1 MQKILITGGCGFIG
15 TNACV
20 FYLKKGYQVISVDNL
35 DRYGS
40 RNNLAF
46 LKTIKGNFIFE
57 NCDIVNFNK
66 LLKIFNKYKPDL
78 ILHLAG
84 QTTVVDSIKD
94 PVKDFSVNA
103 LGTFNVLEAM
113 RNVAPLASL
122 IYASTNKVMGNL
134 DYLPIIEKRERY
146 VFKNIESISE
156 KYQLNFHSPYGCS
169 KGCGDQY
176 VLDYAKIFNLN
187 TIVFR
192 QSCIYG
198 PHQFGMEEQGWLAWF
213 IVSLVLNKRVTVFG
227 NGKQVRDVLYVD
239 DLINAYDLAF
249 TNINK
254 TKGKVYNIGGGIKFN
269 LSLLESFKIIEKIV
283 SKNLNFNLSS
293 WRPADQKVYI
303 SDVAL
308 AKNDFSWTP
317 KISPEEGIKRM
328 YLWILENK
336 RPVDGPSV
344 FASKFKK

>member
-1 MQKILITGGCGFIG
+1 MKNTPKKKKILVTGGCGFIG

-20 FYLKKGYQVISVDNL
+20 FYLKKGYQVISIINL
-35 DRYGS
+35 
-40 RNNLAF
+40 
-46 LKTIKGNFIFE
+46 
-57 NCDIVNFNK
+57 NK
-66 LLKIFNKYKPDL
+66 LLKVFRKYQPDL

-94 PVKDFSVNA
+94 PRKDFSVNA

-113 RNVAPLASL
+113 RKITPLASL

-146 VFKNIESISE
+146 VFKNIKGISE
-156 KYQLNFHSPYGCS
+156 KHQLNFHSPYGCS

-176 VLDYAKIFNLN
+176 VTDYAKVFNLN

-198 PHQFGMEEQGWLAWF
+198 PNQFGMEEQGWLAWF
-213 IVSLVLNKRVTVFG
+213 IISLVFNKRITIFG

-249 TNINK
+249 TNIDK
-254 TKGKVYNIGGGIKFN
+254 TKGKVYNIGRGIKFN
-269 LSLLESFKIIEKIV
+269 LSLLESFKIIEKTVGKKLDFI
-283 SKNLNFNLSS
+283 LSS

-303 SDVAL
+303 SDIVL
-308 AKNDFSWTP
+308 AKKDFGWYP
-317 KISPEEGIKRM
+317 KIYPKDGLKKL
-328 YLWILENK
+328 YKWVKKNK
-336 RPVDGPSV
+336 NLYFRP
-344 FASKFKK
+344 